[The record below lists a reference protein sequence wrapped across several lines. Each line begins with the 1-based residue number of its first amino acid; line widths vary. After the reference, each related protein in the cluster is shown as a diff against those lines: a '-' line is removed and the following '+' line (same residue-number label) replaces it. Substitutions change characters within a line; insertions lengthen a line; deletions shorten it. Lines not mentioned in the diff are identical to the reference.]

1 MHKYLYIAAGGAA
14 GSLCRYLASG
24 FTQRMFDTA
33 FPIGTF
39 MVNMLGCLFFGLVTG
54 MFEDRLGFPPEMRL
68 LILTGFMGAFT
79 TFSTYMFEST
89 NLIKSGQWA
98 MTALNIGGQSV
109 LGFACIIGG
118 LALGR
123 LIVS

>member
-14 GSLCRYLASG
+14 GSLCRYLVSG
-24 FTQRMFDTA
+24 VAQRMVDSP
-33 FPIGTF
+33 FPAGTF
-39 MVNMLGCLFFGLVTG
+39 TVNMLGCLLFGLVTG

-79 TFSTYMFEST
+79 TFSTYMFESA
-89 NLIKSGQWA
+89 NLVKSGQWA

-109 LGFACIIGG
+109 LGFFCIIGG

-123 LIVS
+123 LVVS

>member
-24 FTQRMFDTA
+24 VVQKMVDSS
-33 FPIGTF
+33 FPAGTF
-39 MVNMLGCLFFGLVTG
+39 AVNMIGCLLFGLVSG
-54 MFEDRLGFPPEMRL
+54 IFEDRLGFPPEMRL

-79 TFSTYMFEST
+79 TFSTYMFESAS
-89 NLIKSGQWA
+89 LVKSGQWA
-98 MTALNIGGQSV
+98 MTAMNIGGQSI
-109 LGFACIIGG
+109 LGFFCIIGG